1 MGSTSLVSLR
11 EDVQGSLFA
20 AGGVMN
26 LLQNVDGTAAREGM
40 RRMLHAT
47 IGPVSDIAL
56 VELRRKLDAPTLK
69 LNFSRLR
76 AADIQGRSRAY
87 AGMVGAGL
95 APDKAAEIAGL
106 AED

>member
-1 MGSTSLVSLR
+1 MTHETS
-11 EDVQGSLFA
+11 A
-20 AGGVMN
+20 TT
-26 LLQNVDGTAAREGM
+26 GTKNGAR
-40 RRMLHAT
+40 
-47 IGPVSDIAL
+47 P
-56 VELRRKLDAPTLK
+56 LRRKLDAPTLK
-69 LNFSRLR
+69 INFSRLR